1 MLAWQGQSKKFANQ
15 PAQLGSSYTGF
26 NAAAK
31 ESSLSV
37 IVAVEKTEEYVA
49 LQSYFRQKR

>member
-1 MLAWQGQSKKFANQ
+1 MLAWQGQSQKFANQ

-31 ESSLSV
+31 ESSLFV
-37 IVAVEKTEEYVA
+37 IVAVEKIEEYVA